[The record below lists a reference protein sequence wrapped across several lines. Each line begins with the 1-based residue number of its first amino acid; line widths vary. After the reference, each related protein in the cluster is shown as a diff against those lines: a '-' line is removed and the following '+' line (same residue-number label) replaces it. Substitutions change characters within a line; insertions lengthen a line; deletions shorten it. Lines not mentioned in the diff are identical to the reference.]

1 MKILSSW
8 DLLHGKTADKNKHS
22 TTGSFY
28 QPLQMVEDSE
38 KDQEWLE
45 ANIDWFETLGM
56 MQLSHN
62 YPKMVKNYELAAG
75 IINKND
81 YVRDTPRAEVNPH
94 ENIGETLLDFTE
106 DFSLPEAME
115 ITFYPI
121 IPNVIKLLLGEFS
134 KRYQEV
140 QVQAV
145 DQFSKNEKLDAK
157 FEKIR
162 EYAVNINKAKLF
174 NKLIE
179 SGFQP
184 KSEEELTKA
193 QQEIDTKVQSLP
205 EIQELFT
212 KDYRSMVEQWAQHQ
226 IREDDQRFN
235 MYELENQAFAD
246 YIKVD
251 KQYWHISLGEDD
263 YNVEVWDPRTTF
275 SLMSRDTKYV
285 SRGNCV
291 GRMTTMSIADAIDKY
306 REKLHE
312 HDISSLETLY
322 HSTTTNILPYG
333 SPDDHYYDTSRPYH
347 DQSPNDLNVAK
358 RLGTDSMSMS
368 GLYNFFPREDN
379 NKPSF
384 EEYINSDI
392 NTYDKNLVRIT
403 EVYWKSQKKMG
414 YVTSIDDSGA
424 LMTEIV
430 TGNYKITTEPI
441 YDTKFYKKRDK
452 KSLVFGE
459 HVDWFWINEIY
470 GGKKIDAAPL
480 VNSGLESNKFS
491 NDLSG
496 QIYFDCGP
504 LKFQFKSEGS
514 LWDALLPVEGLA
526 RTDLRISTGV
536 SPVDLMAPWQILHNL
551 STNQAKDLLI
561 DERGTVVL
569 LDQNMIPSN
578 SMGEDWGKNN
588 LDKVGFAMDTTGI
601 LPVDTSI
608 THMGDRTGFSHFQT
622 LNLEQSKRF
631 ATRVSIAQWAKE
643 EAFSTIGITPQRLG
657 SISSQETATG
667 INQAINNSYSQTEM
681 YFVEHINFL
690 MPKVRNMMINAAQYY
705 NSTEPSMNLQYM
717 NDNNETIMFQM
728 EGYELLAKDLQVYT
742 SFKPNAKG
750 MMEQM
755 KQMVLQNNTTNANI
769 HDLLKI
775 MTANTPAEVIQAAKK
790 SVEDFNSQTEA
801 QNKHQQEMLEK
812 QLQSQ
817 AAEKEKDKAFE
828 AQENQLDRENDI
840 AESTIRAMGFA
851 NDTDLNKDSTPDL
864 LQIEKFGQE
873 MSRFQQNLALQ
884 KDKLNLDSRKHQE
897 GQQLKREEIAARRD
911 AEQKK
916 LEVAREN
923 QSRSEL
929 EAKKKIKAQPK
940 KKS

>member
-1 MKILSSW
+1 
-8 DLLHGKTADKNKHS
+8 
-22 TTGSFY
+22 
-28 QPLQMVEDSE
+28 
-38 KDQEWLE
+38 
-45 ANIDWFETLGM
+45 
-56 MQLSHN
+56 
-62 YPKMVKNYELAAG
+62 
-75 IINKND
+75 
-81 YVRDTPRAEVNPH
+81 
-94 ENIGETLLDFTE
+94 
-106 DFSLPEAME
+106 
-115 ITFYPI
+115 
-121 IPNVIKLLLGEFS
+121 
-134 KRYQEV
+134 
-140 QVQAV
+140 
-145 DQFSKNEKLDAK
+145 
-157 FEKIR
+157 
-162 EYAVNINKAKLF
+162 
-174 NKLIE
+174 
-179 SGFQP
+179 
-184 KSEEELTKA
+184 
-193 QQEIDTKVQSLP
+193 
-205 EIQELFT
+205 
-212 KDYRSMVEQWAQHQ
+212 
-226 IREDDQRFN
+226 
-235 MYELENQAFAD
+235 
-246 YIKVD
+246 
-251 KQYWHISLGEDD
+251 
-263 YNVEVWDPRTTF
+263 
-275 SLMSRDTKYV
+275 
-285 SRGNCV
+285 
-291 GRMTTMSIADAIDKY
+291 
-306 REKLHE
+306 
-312 HDISSLETLY
+312 
-322 HSTTTNILPYG
+322 
-333 SPDDHYYDTSRPYH
+333 
-347 DQSPNDLNVAK
+347 
-358 RLGTDSMSMS
+358 
-368 GLYNFFPREDN
+368 
-379 NKPSF
+379 
-384 EEYINSDI
+384 
-392 NTYDKNLVRIT
+392 
-403 EVYWKSQKKMG
+403 
-414 YVTSIDDSGA
+414 
-424 LMTEIV
+424 
-430 TGNYKITTEPI
+430 
-441 YDTKFYKKRDK
+441 
-452 KSLVFGE
+452 
-459 HVDWFWINEIY
+459 
-470 GGKKIDAAPL
+470 
-480 VNSGLESNKFS
+480 
-491 NDLSG
+491 
-496 QIYFDCGP
+496 
-504 LKFQFKSEGS
+504 
-514 LWDALLPVEGLA
+514 
-526 RTDLRISTGV
+526 
-536 SPVDLMAPWQILHNL
+536 MAPWQILHNL